1 MLNPS
6 SPLEPSVPFVP
17 SLPSLPSAPLGNP
30 KLNLNISPSKTTLAL
45 ASVVEETLA
54 TSASKLGISPPSEIV
69 FHSVS

>member
-1 MLNPS
+1 M
-6 SPLEPSVPFVP
+6 
-17 SLPSLPSAPLGNP
+17 
-30 KLNLNISPSKTTLAL
+30 SPSKTTLAL